1 MKIYAL
7 ILSLCS
13 AAVFF
18 LRFFYSEAVENVSY
32 NLNLLSNSPTKGSDA
47 KNIVYFYPMLSI
59 LISYFIVYRHA
70 IFKIIYI
77 LLIALNVLLLL
88 ISLQKF

>member
-32 NLNLLSNSPTKGSDA
+32 NLNLLSNSPIKGSDA
-47 KNIVYFYPMLSI
+47 KNIVYF
-59 LISYFIVYRHA
+59 
-70 IFKIIYI
+70 
-77 LLIALNVLLLL
+77 
-88 ISLQKF
+88 